1 MRHGV
6 DHDRFSRLVEHV
18 VPGAELCSV
27 EALPGGVSARVTVV
41 GVRYPDGQSQRLVV
55 REYGAGDLH
64 RNPDVAAHE
73 FRVLQVVRSAGVP
86 APEPYYLDQT
96 GALLGTPLIVIDY
109 VDGQTGLA
117 SADLDRALPPL
128 AETLA
133 RIHSVD
139 VAAADLSFLPSQER
153 TVAEMLAR
161 RPATLDDS
169 LDEPRIR
176 DVLEAVWPLP
186 QRNQPV
192 LLHGDYWPGNTLW
205 RDDRLVAVIDWE
217 DVAPGDPLADLGN
230 ARLEILWAYGSSAM
244 HAFTRRY
251 RALMPH
257 VDVSCLPYWDLI
269 AALRPAG
276 KLSQW
281 GLDPQTEQTMR
292 ARHKRFVDQALQALG
307 RC

>member
-1 MRHGV
+1 M
-6 DHDRFSRLVEHV
+6 
-18 VPGAELCSV
+18 
-27 EALPGGVSARVTVV
+27 
-41 GVRYPDGQSQRLVV
+41 
-55 REYGAGDLH
+55 
-64 RNPDVAAHE
+64 
-73 FRVLQVVRSAGVP
+73 
-86 APEPYYLDQT
+86 
-96 GALLGTPLIVIDY
+96 
-109 VDGQTGLA
+109 
-117 SADLDRALPPL
+117 
-128 AETLA
+128 
-133 RIHSVD
+133 D